1 MATCNYIKAK
11 KQTQSAMK
19 AVIRYVSQD
28 MKTLD
33 ENGNRYL
40 SGINCLGQAAYEEFM
55 ATKNLYGK
63 RSGIYY
69 YHYEQSFAPGEIND
83 YDTAHE
89 IGRRLAEEMFPG
101 FEVLVG
107 THLDAYDDDGRQ
119 RVHNHFVINS
129 VSFSSGMKLDYGPY
143 TLEKMRRISDR
154 LCEEHALSVLPEF
167 KQTFDGRSI
176 ATREYRAAEKGDSWK
191 FKAICTIEN
200 VMTRAA
206 TKEDFISM
214 MESLGYS
221 VTWTDSRKHI
231 TYTCPNGMKVRD
243 SKLHESKFLKEH
255 MQHEF
260 TIRQQTIKQQSP
272 NEFSTFQAEA
282 KHSGGNADDDGN
294 ALSVDRI
301 RDSEGAFQGSSR
313 FYESDNG
320 FSAGDVREARGI
332 GITGSDE
339 RRLERTDGSAQR
351 LVESDGTG
359 GDERRQQY
367 CSEST
372 GSVAGEQGKNLTGWE
387 DARAIFLS
395 SEHENGQPYG
405 IILGYDFRGEE
416 LGDRDDR
423 GYGNYRR
430 AVERG
435 DLSSDELTSFF
446 ADERN
451 LCDDMPFDEEDVA
464 TDEPIFRLREEA
476 DQGNIYAMYRLS
488 RVYLDK
494 KSRYYDEDLG
504 DYYLERAAKADHNI
518 AQYRMGKM
526 FYYGIIYREDEYEAE
541 KWLLKSA
548 RNGNPYA
555 DALLGKLYVE
565 SGLFDNHR
573 RDGFEH
579 LFRAERNGSAFAAYT
594 LGKYFMEGKVVEK
607 DIAKAIEHLE
617 IASAR
622 GNMYADYRLAQLY
635 LFEADIFDM
644 EKALEYLNRSAEAG
658 NEYAT
663 VALTRMA
670 NNQVLAVA
678 TNVLDILGS
687 LGDVDNR
694 PQIQDCTTMPK
705 VNEKK
710 KKREMEQVL

>member
-11 KQTQSAMK
+11 KQNQSAMR

-28 MKTLD
+28 AKTLD
-33 ENGNRYL
+33 ENGHRYL
-40 SGINCLGQAAYEEFM
+40 SGINCLGQAAYDEFM
-55 ATKNLYGK
+55 ATKNLYRK

-69 YHYEQSFAPGEIND
+69 YHYEQSFAPGEIDD

-107 THLDAYDDDGRQ
+107 THLDACDDDGRQ

-143 TLEKMRRISDR
+143 TLEKMRSVSDR

-176 ATREYRAAEKGDSWK
+176 ATREYRAAVKGDSWK

-206 TKEDFISM
+206 TKEDFISI

-260 TIRQQTIKQQSP
+260 TIRQQSP
-272 NEFSTFQAEA
+272 NEFGTFQVEA

-294 ALSVDRI
+294 ALSADHI
-301 RDSEGAFQGSSR
+301 CYPEGTFQGSSR
-313 FYESDNG
+313 FYESHDG
-320 FSAGDVREARGI
+320 FSAGDVREVSGFD
-332 GITGSDE
+332 ITGSDE
-339 RRLERTDGSAQR
+339 RRLERTDGGAQR

-359 GDERRQQY
+359 GDERGKQY

-372 GSVAGEQGKNLTGWE
+372 GSSAGEQGKNHTGWE
-387 DARAIFLS
+387 DARSIFLS

-405 IILGYDFRGEE
+405 IVLGYDFRGEE

-430 AVERG
+430 TVERG

-451 LCDDMPFDEEDVA
+451 LYDGIPFDEEEVVID
-464 TDEPIFRLREEA
+464 DPIYRLRAEA

-488 RVYLDK
+488 CVYLDK
-494 KSRYYDEDLG
+494 NNRYYDEDLG
-504 DYYLERAAKADHNI
+504 DCYLERAANANHNI

-541 KWLLKSA
+541 KWLLRSS
-548 RNGNPYA
+548 RNGNPCA

-565 SGLFDNHR
+565 SDLFEDRR
-573 RDGFEH
+573 RDGFEY

-594 LGKYFMEGKVVEK
+594 LGKYFTEGKTAGK
-607 DIAKAIEHLE
+607 DVAKAIEHLE

-644 EKALEYLNRSAEAG
+644 EKALEYLNRSAQAG
-658 NEYAT
+658 NEYAAI
-663 VALTRMA
+663 ALTRMA

-694 PQIQDCTTMPK
+694 PQIQDCTTMPQNRK
-705 VNEKK
+705 ERKK
-710 KKREMEQVL
+710 YEYEPSM